1 MGRISL
7 GMMQNLE
14 DMVLLGISVWE
25 SISLR
30 SRNGGLRQNEDGTKS
45 VEFGSRMTLLSMS
58 RMD

>member
-1 MGRISL
+1 
-7 GMMQNLE
+7 MMQNLE